1 MCCCFILQ
9 LPGCHRAGLLL
20 RVPVLRMSFVQPIR
34 TASVEEQRAEAHRGR
49 HLHRHR
55 VLHRVFLAARRD
67 QSGVDPHSVTP
78 STLPPGTAA
87 WLGMHPHRQF
97 CCNLPTPSWRCV
109 CVVGAQLAFYLA
121 FYFVVEVAPSLA
133 VLWVMRKLP
142 RREHA
147 DSDHLDRLPARLQAN
162 TSPLLNRSN
171 NGDSDFTRVS
181 ALHQHDGYSRSPGWD
196 RSPHDDFNHHFD
208 SPASYYDESSRHLMV
223 GAPDGRPASGSS
235 AFNY

>member
-1 MCCCFILQ
+1 
-9 LPGCHRAGLLL
+9 
-20 RVPVLRMSFVQPIR
+20 
-34 TASVEEQRAEAHRGR
+34 
-49 HLHRHR
+49 
-55 VLHRVFLAARRD
+55 
-67 QSGVDPHSVTP
+67 
-78 STLPPGTAA
+78 
-87 WLGMHPHRQF
+87 MHPHRQF